1 MPPIMG
7 VYPYQKN
14 NIFNQAK
21 MRSITPHMLLDSGQ
35 INYNN
40 NPQFMIRAEKA
51 HMNLAY

>member
-1 MPPIMG
+1 MG
-7 VYPYQKN
+7 VYPFQKN

-40 NPQFMIRAEKA
+40 NPQFMIKAEKA
-51 HMNLAY
+51 RMNLAYQ